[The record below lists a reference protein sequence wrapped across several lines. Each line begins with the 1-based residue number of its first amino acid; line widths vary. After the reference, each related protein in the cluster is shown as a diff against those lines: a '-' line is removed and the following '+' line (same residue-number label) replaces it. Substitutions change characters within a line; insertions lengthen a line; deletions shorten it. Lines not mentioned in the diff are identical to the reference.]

1 MPADQAQHLG
11 LRLGQPGGVEPTPG
25 RPAQLPRNRPTTLN
39 SSAMRSVRVS
49 TTDITSVTE
58 LVFPTGSLGGTY
70 SSKGVGE
77 GIITVEQPAPGWP
90 LAGSFK
96 YDAREDRWEWS
107 DEVAVMHGYEP
118 GTVTPTTELVLSHKH
133 PDDKPTVAQLIEQ
146 VRRLGIPF
154 SSRHRIIDTAGKIH
168 VVVVVGD
175 RWKDDAGEVVGTTGF
190 YIDVTEE
197 FDADVRRSL
206 DEVVAIIAVRRATIN
221 QAIGM
226 LMLAHGLSAD
236 EAFEVLARRSQET
249 NVKLRDLAAQ
259 FVKDVAATSRLG
271 PGVATRL
278 DDILS
283 TVHERLGEPG

>member
-1 MPADQAQHLG
+1 M
-11 LRLGQPGGVEPTPG
+11 
-25 RPAQLPRNRPTTLN
+25 
-39 SSAMRSVRVS
+39 
-49 TTDITSVTE
+49 
-58 LVFPTGSLGGTY
+58 
-70 SSKGVGE
+70 
-77 GIITVEQPAPGWP
+77 EQPAPGWP

-96 YDAREDRWEWS
+96 YHAREDRWEWS

-118 GTVTPTTELVLSHKH
+118 GTVTPTTELVLAHKH

-154 SSRHRIIDTAGKIH
+154 SSRHRIIDTAGRIH

-206 DEVVAIIAVRRATIN
+206 DEIVAIIAVRRATIN

-236 EAFEVLARRSQET
+236 EAFEVLARRSQAT

>member
-1 MPADQAQHLG
+1 M
-11 LRLGQPGGVEPTPG
+11 
-25 RPAQLPRNRPTTLN
+25 
-39 SSAMRSVRVS
+39 
-49 TTDITSVTE
+49 
-58 LVFPTGSLGGTY
+58 
-70 SSKGVGE
+70 
-77 GIITVEQPAPGWP
+77 EQPAPGWP

-96 YDAREDRWEWS
+96 YHAREDRWEWS

-118 GTVTPTTELVLSHKH
+118 GTVTPTTELVLAHKH

-154 SSRHRIIDTAGKIH
+154 SSRHRIIDTAGRIH

-236 EAFEVLARRSQET
+236 EAFEVLARRSQAT

-283 TVHERLGEPG
+283 TVHERLGEPGY

>member
-1 MPADQAQHLG
+1 
-11 LRLGQPGGVEPTPG
+11 
-25 RPAQLPRNRPTTLN
+25 
-39 SSAMRSVRVS
+39 
-49 TTDITSVTE
+49 
-58 LVFPTGSLGGTY
+58 
-70 SSKGVGE
+70 
-77 GIITVEQPAPGWP
+77 VEQPAPGWP

-175 RWKDDAGEVVGTTGF
+175 RWKDDASEVVGTTGF

>member
-1 MPADQAQHLG
+1 M
-11 LRLGQPGGVEPTPG
+11 
-25 RPAQLPRNRPTTLN
+25 
-39 SSAMRSVRVS
+39 
-49 TTDITSVTE
+49 
-58 LVFPTGSLGGTY
+58 
-70 SSKGVGE
+70 
-77 GIITVEQPAPGWP
+77 TVEQPAPGWP

-96 YDAREDRWEWS
+96 YHAREDRWEWS

-118 GTVTPTTELVLSHKH
+118 GTVTPTTELVLAHKH

-236 EAFEVLARRSQET
+236 EAFEVLARRSQAT

-283 TVHERLGEPG
+283 TVHERLGEPGY

>member
-1 MPADQAQHLG
+1 M
-11 LRLGQPGGVEPTPG
+11 
-25 RPAQLPRNRPTTLN
+25 
-39 SSAMRSVRVS
+39 
-49 TTDITSVTE
+49 
-58 LVFPTGSLGGTY
+58 
-70 SSKGVGE
+70 
-77 GIITVEQPAPGWP
+77 EQPAPGWP

-96 YDAREDRWEWS
+96 YHAREDRWEWS

-118 GTVTPTTELVLSHKH
+118 GTVTPTTELVLAHKH

-154 SSRHRIIDTAGKIH
+154 SSRHRIIDTAGRIH

-236 EAFEVLARRSQET
+236 EAFEVLARRSQAT

-259 FVKDVAATSRLG
+259 FVKEVAATSRLG

-283 TVHERLGEPG
+283 TVHERLGEPGY

>member
-1 MPADQAQHLG
+1 
-11 LRLGQPGGVEPTPG
+11 
-25 RPAQLPRNRPTTLN
+25 
-39 SSAMRSVRVS
+39 
-49 TTDITSVTE
+49 
-58 LVFPTGSLGGTY
+58 
-70 SSKGVGE
+70 
-77 GIITVEQPAPGWP
+77 
-90 LAGSFK
+90 
-96 YDAREDRWEWS
+96 
-107 DEVAVMHGYEP
+107 MHGYEP

>member
-1 MPADQAQHLG
+1 
-11 LRLGQPGGVEPTPG
+11 
-25 RPAQLPRNRPTTLN
+25 
-39 SSAMRSVRVS
+39 
-49 TTDITSVTE
+49 
-58 LVFPTGSLGGTY
+58 
-70 SSKGVGE
+70 
-77 GIITVEQPAPGWP
+77 VEQPAPGWP

-96 YDAREDRWEWS
+96 YHAREDRWEWS

>member
-1 MPADQAQHLG
+1 M
-11 LRLGQPGGVEPTPG
+11 
-25 RPAQLPRNRPTTLN
+25 
-39 SSAMRSVRVS
+39 
-49 TTDITSVTE
+49 
-58 LVFPTGSLGGTY
+58 
-70 SSKGVGE
+70 
-77 GIITVEQPAPGWP
+77 EQPAPGWP

-96 YDAREDRWEWS
+96 YHAREDRWEWS

-118 GTVTPTTELVLSHKH
+118 GTVTPTTELVLAHKH

-154 SSRHRIIDTAGKIH
+154 SSRHRIIDTAGRIH

-259 FVKDVAATSRLG
+259 FVKEVAATSRLG

>member
-1 MPADQAQHLG
+1 M
-11 LRLGQPGGVEPTPG
+11 
-25 RPAQLPRNRPTTLN
+25 
-39 SSAMRSVRVS
+39 
-49 TTDITSVTE
+49 
-58 LVFPTGSLGGTY
+58 
-70 SSKGVGE
+70 
-77 GIITVEQPAPGWP
+77 EQPAPGWP

-96 YDAREDRWEWS
+96 YHAREDRWEWS

-154 SSRHRIIDTAGKIH
+154 SSRHRIIDTAGRIH

-236 EAFEVLARRSQET
+236 EAFEVLARRSQAT

-283 TVHERLGEPG
+283 TVHERLGEPGY

>member
-1 MPADQAQHLG
+1 M
-11 LRLGQPGGVEPTPG
+11 
-25 RPAQLPRNRPTTLN
+25 
-39 SSAMRSVRVS
+39 
-49 TTDITSVTE
+49 
-58 LVFPTGSLGGTY
+58 
-70 SSKGVGE
+70 
-77 GIITVEQPAPGWP
+77 EQPAPGWP

-96 YDAREDRWEWS
+96 YDARKDRWEWS

>member
-1 MPADQAQHLG
+1 M
-11 LRLGQPGGVEPTPG
+11 
-25 RPAQLPRNRPTTLN
+25 
-39 SSAMRSVRVS
+39 
-49 TTDITSVTE
+49 
-58 LVFPTGSLGGTY
+58 
-70 SSKGVGE
+70 
-77 GIITVEQPAPGWP
+77 TVEQPAPGWP

-96 YDAREDRWEWS
+96 YHAREDRWEWS

-118 GTVTPTTELVLSHKH
+118 GTVTPTTELVLAHKH

-154 SSRHRIIDTAGKIH
+154 SSRHRIIDTAGRIH

-236 EAFEVLARRSQET
+236 EAFEVLARRSQAT

-259 FVKDVAATSRLG
+259 FVKEVAATSRLG

-283 TVHERLGEPG
+283 TVHERLGEPGY

>member
-1 MPADQAQHLG
+1 MWWSWSATDE
-11 LRLGQPGGVEPTPG
+11 RTMRVK
-25 RPAQLPRNRPTTLN
+25 
-39 SSAMRSVRVS
+39 SSA
-49 TTDITSVTE
+49 
-58 LVFPTGSLGGTY
+58 
-70 SSKGVGE
+70 
-77 GIITVEQPAPGWP
+77 
-90 LAGSFK
+90 
-96 YDAREDRWEWS
+96 
-107 DEVAVMHGYEP
+107 
-118 GTVTPTTELVLSHKH
+118 
-133 PDDKPTVAQLIEQ
+133 
-146 VRRLGIPF
+146 RR
-154 SSRHRIIDTAGKIH
+154 
-168 VVVVVGD
+168 
-175 RWKDDAGEVVGTTGF
+175 GF

-283 TVHERLGEPG
+283 TATNASASPARASRRPATPAGPGHRRRRSPGP

>member
-1 MPADQAQHLG
+1 
-11 LRLGQPGGVEPTPG
+11 
-25 RPAQLPRNRPTTLN
+25 
-39 SSAMRSVRVS
+39 
-49 TTDITSVTE
+49 
-58 LVFPTGSLGGTY
+58 
-70 SSKGVGE
+70 
-77 GIITVEQPAPGWP
+77 VEQPAPGWP

-96 YDAREDRWEWS
+96 YHAREDRWEWS

-283 TVHERLGEPG
+283 TVHERLGEPGY

>member
-1 MPADQAQHLG
+1 M
-11 LRLGQPGGVEPTPG
+11 
-25 RPAQLPRNRPTTLN
+25 
-39 SSAMRSVRVS
+39 
-49 TTDITSVTE
+49 
-58 LVFPTGSLGGTY
+58 
-70 SSKGVGE
+70 
-77 GIITVEQPAPGWP
+77 EQPAPGWP

-96 YDAREDRWEWS
+96 YHAREDRWEWS

-118 GTVTPTTELVLSHKH
+118 GTVTPTTELVLAHKH

-283 TVHERLGEPG
+283 TVHERLGEPGY

>member
-1 MPADQAQHLG
+1 M
-11 LRLGQPGGVEPTPG
+11 
-25 RPAQLPRNRPTTLN
+25 
-39 SSAMRSVRVS
+39 
-49 TTDITSVTE
+49 
-58 LVFPTGSLGGTY
+58 
-70 SSKGVGE
+70 
-77 GIITVEQPAPGWP
+77 TVEQPAPGWP

-96 YDAREDRWEWS
+96 YHAREDRWEWS

-118 GTVTPTTELVLSHKH
+118 GTVTPTTELVLAHKH

-154 SSRHRIIDTAGKIH
+154 SSRHRIIDTAGRIH

-283 TVHERLGEPG
+283 TVHERLGEPGY

>member
-1 MPADQAQHLG
+1 M
-11 LRLGQPGGVEPTPG
+11 
-25 RPAQLPRNRPTTLN
+25 
-39 SSAMRSVRVS
+39 
-49 TTDITSVTE
+49 
-58 LVFPTGSLGGTY
+58 
-70 SSKGVGE
+70 
-77 GIITVEQPAPGWP
+77 TVEQPAPGWP

-96 YDAREDRWEWS
+96 YHAREDRWEWS

-236 EAFEVLARRSQET
+236 EAFEVLARRSQAT